1 MTNKHYDIH
10 AIVVDGEIGMLE
22 GVESYIKDGKPI
34 SLPFMSVFRFR
45 DGKVCSWRDYFDMT
59 TLLKQLQ
66 AYASDERCASS
77 GVVQRNHSCTRG
89 LCPQIYARQPGRPL
103 PGAPIR
109 ALRGRYAMD
118 LCLVS
123 R

>member
-66 AYASDERCASS
+66 A
-77 GVVQRNHSCTRG
+77 
-89 LCPQIYARQPGRPL
+89 
-103 PGAPIR
+103 
-109 ALRGRYAMD
+109 
-118 LCLVS
+118 
-123 R
+123 